1 MQSKSRFRMQIRA
14 LPALCALG
22 VLSLGLGGCS
32 SLYMESAVTGAGI
45 VGAGIASQVTSNA
58 AAATGIGLAAVAGA
72 RAGVQYTQRVAHTLE
87 QDQIA
92 QAAGP
97 LQPGATAQWSVSHQ
111 VPIEDDA
118 HGRVTVSRV
127 ISQGQLQCKEI
138 VFSVD
143 QNELSADSAFYL
155 AAICQD
161 GSTWRWASAEP
172 ATQRWGALQ

>member
-1 MQSKSRFRMQIRA
+1 MKITTF
-14 LPALCALG
+14 PALCALG
-22 VLSLGLGGCS
+22 ALSLGLGGCS

-45 VGAGIASQVTSNA
+45 AGAGIASQITSNA

-72 RAGVQYTQRVAHTLE
+72 KAGVQYTQRVAHGYA

-97 LQPGATAQWSVSHQ
+97 LKPGAVAQWSVSHSI
-111 VPIEDDA
+111 PIEDNE
-118 HGRVTVSRV
+118 HGRVTVSRI

-143 QNELSADSAFYL
+143 RDGPPPDSAFYL
-155 AAICQD
+155 AAVCLD
-161 GSTWRWASAEP
+161 GSTWKWASAEP